1 MRTKILLVLI
11 LCASVILTGCF
22 SEPKAEEIKI
32 GMIKYL
38 NASEENM
45 NELMKKI
52 ERKKGETLSSCSTV
66 YYDNLS
72 SMQLALSSDQI
83 DEMSTYR
90 CVANY
95 TTGKNSEF
103 VIVPI
108 AAKLSDSFCCA
119 FREGDSNLKNEFDS
133 AIKSMQ
139 GDGTLINLTKVYIS
153 DLAIGEEPQVVDI
166 KKIDGAP
173 TIKVAVTGDLP
184 PLDLI
189 KSNGTPAGFN
199 TAVLAEI
206 SKRIGKN
213 IELVSI
219 DSGAR
224 ASALISCTVDVL
236 FWARVPDEDSDMP
249 SDVDIPS
256 GVIFSLPYFSDR
268 IVHLSSAIEK

>member
-1 MRTKILLVLI
+1 MRTKFLLVLI
-11 LCASVILTGCF
+11 LCTAVMTGCLTE
-22 SEPKAEEIKI
+22 SNSGEIKI

-52 ERKKGETLSSCSTV
+52 EQKNGQSLSSYSTV

-72 SMQLALSSDQI
+72 SMQLALSSGQI
-83 DEMSTYR
+83 DQMSTYR

-95 TTGKNSEF
+95 TTGKNPDF

-119 FREGDSNLKNEFDS
+119 FRQDDSHLKNEFDA

-139 GDGTLINLTKVYIS
+139 EDGTQINLTKMYIS
-153 DLAIGEEPQVVDI
+153 DLAIDEEPQVVAI

-189 KSNGTPAGFN
+189 KSNGSPAGFN

-206 SKRIGKN
+206 SKRIEKN

-224 ASALISCTVDVL
+224 ASALIDSIVDVL
-236 FWARVPDEDSDMP
+236 FWARVPNENSDMP
-249 SDVDIPS
+249 SDLDIPS
-256 GVIFSLPYFSDR
+256 GIIFASPYFSDR
-268 IVHLSSAIEK
+268 IVHLGRAIEK